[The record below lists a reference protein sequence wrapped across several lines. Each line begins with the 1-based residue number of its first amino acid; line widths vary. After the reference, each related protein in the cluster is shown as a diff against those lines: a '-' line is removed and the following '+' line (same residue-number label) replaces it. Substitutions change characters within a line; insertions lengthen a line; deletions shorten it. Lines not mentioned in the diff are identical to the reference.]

1 MNKSGNNM
9 CLVILVILAIF
20 LMYQLLCKNN
30 NKMSG
35 GRSKWFFDKLE
46 HQGGEG
52 HVNKKEL
59 YGGDDHLP
67 VEDGEV
73 IESETELESNTD
85 LDFNDPDYRNYEPVV
100 ENVQENVVNTMQDN
114 VVQNEPEEKIEETN
128 VEKSAN
134 NFDIGGLEDSDNYY
148 MLNNN
153 EVSDNANNRN
163 NKLNPSELLPADS
176 KNMEGNNFLTA
187 SLSKSEQIIGI
198 PTQTQR
204 ARKNYDLRSAPP
216 NPQVEVS
223 PWNMSTMEPDT
234 GRLTFEIGQSH
245 CPPCE

>member
-1 MNKSGNNM
+1 MNKSGNSM
-9 CLVILVILAIF
+9 CLAILVILAIF
-20 LMYQLLCKNN
+20 LMYQLLCKNS

-35 GRSKWFFDKLE
+35 GNPDE
-46 HQGGEG
+46 AVPDVEN
-52 HVNKKEL
+52 VNNV
-59 YGGDDHLP
+59 DI
-67 VEDGEV
+67 
-73 IESETELESNTD
+73 IESDTELESNTD
-85 LDFNDPDYRNYEPVV
+85 LDFNDPDYRNYEPVM
-100 ENVQENVVNTMQDN
+100 ENNQDNSVVNTMQDN
-114 VVQNEPEEKIEETN
+114 VVQNQEEEKIQEDN
-128 VEKSAN
+128 VEATAN
-134 NFDIGGLEDSDNYY
+134 TFDISGLEDADSYY
-148 MLNNN
+148 MLNSN
-153 EVSDNANNRN
+153 EVKDNANSKN

-187 SLSKSEQIIGI
+187 SLSKNEQIIGI

-223 PWNMSTMEPDT
+223 PWNMSTIEPDT

>member
-1 MNKSGNNM
+1 MIKSGGNNM
-9 CLVILVILAIF
+9 CLAILVILALF

-30 NKMSG
+30 KT
-35 GRSKWFFDKLE
+35 
-46 HQGGEG
+46 
-52 HVNKKEL
+52 V
-59 YGGDDHLP
+59 GGDGHEK
-67 VEDGEV
+67 VEDTTNVVDNSQNMNVDV
-73 IESETELESNTD
+73 IESDTPLDTESESELN
-85 LDFNDPDYRNYEPVV
+85 FNDPDYANYEPVID
-100 ENVQENVVNTMQDN
+100 NNNQEVPVADMQDN
-114 VVQNEPEEKIEETN
+114 NMEVLPERTPEETVN
-128 VEKSAN
+128 TVEDKYN
-134 NFDIGGLEDSDNYY
+134 ITGLEDSGAYF
-148 MLNNN
+148 MLNTN
-153 EVSDNANNRN
+153 EVGPSATQQN

-187 SLSKSEQIIGI
+187 SLSKNEQIIGI

-204 ARKNYDLRSAPP
+204 SRKNYDLRSAPP

>member
-1 MNKSGNNM
+1 MIKSGGNNM
-9 CLVILVILAIF
+9 CLAILVILALF

-30 NKMSG
+30 KT
-35 GRSKWFFDKLE
+35 
-46 HQGGEG
+46 
-52 HVNKKEL
+52 V
-59 YGGDDHLP
+59 GGDGHEK
-67 VEDGEV
+67 VEDTTNVVDNSQNMNVDV
-73 IESETELESNTD
+73 IESDTPLDTESESELN
-85 LDFNDPDYRNYEPVV
+85 FNDPDYANYEPVID
-100 ENVQENVVNTMQDN
+100 NNNQEVPVADMQDN
-114 VVQNEPEEKIEETN
+114 NMEVLPERTPEETVN
-128 VEKSAN
+128 TVEDKYN
-134 NFDIGGLEDSDNYY
+134 ITGLEDSDAYF
-148 MLNNN
+148 MLNTN
-153 EVSDNANNRN
+153 EVGPSATQQN

-187 SLSKSEQIIGI
+187 SLSKNEQIIGI

-204 ARKNYDLRSAPP
+204 SRKNYDLRSAPP

>member
-1 MNKSGNNM
+1 MIKSGGNNM
-9 CLVILVILAIF
+9 CLAILVILALF

-30 NKMSG
+30 KT
-35 GRSKWFFDKLE
+35 
-46 HQGGEG
+46 
-52 HVNKKEL
+52 V
-59 YGGDDHLP
+59 GGDGHEK
-67 VEDGEV
+67 VEDTTNVVDNSQNMNVDV
-73 IESETELESNTD
+73 IESDTPLDTESESELN
-85 LDFNDPDYRNYEPVV
+85 FNDPDYANYEPVID
-100 ENVQENVVNTMQDN
+100 NNNQEVVVADMQN
-114 VVQNEPEEKIEETN
+114 NNMEVLPERAPEETINTLEDKYNIT
-128 VEKSAN
+128 
-134 NFDIGGLEDSDNYY
+134 GLEDSDSYF
-148 MLNNN
+148 MLNTN
-153 EVSDNANNRN
+153 EVGPSATQQN

-187 SLSKSEQIIGI
+187 SLSKNEQIIGI

>member
-1 MNKSGNNM
+1 MIKSGGNNM
-9 CLVILVILAIF
+9 CLAILVILALF

-30 NKMSG
+30 KT
-35 GRSKWFFDKLE
+35 
-46 HQGGEG
+46 
-52 HVNKKEL
+52 V
-59 YGGDDHLP
+59 GGDGHEK
-67 VEDGEV
+67 VEDTTNVVDNSQNMNVDV
-73 IESETELESNTD
+73 IESDTPLDTESESELN
-85 LDFNDPDYRNYEPVV
+85 FNDPDYANYEPVID
-100 ENVQENVVNTMQDN
+100 NNNQEVAVADMQDN
-114 VVQNEPEEKIEETN
+114 NMEVLPERTPEETVN
-128 VEKSAN
+128 TVEDKYN
-134 NFDIGGLEDSDNYY
+134 ITGLEDSDTYF
-148 MLNNN
+148 MLNTN
-153 EVSDNANNRN
+153 EVGPSATQQN

-187 SLSKSEQIIGI
+187 SLSKNEQIIGI

-204 ARKNYDLRSAPP
+204 SRKNYDLRSAPP

>member
-1 MNKSGNNM
+1 MIKSGGNNM
-9 CLVILVILAIF
+9 CLAILVILALF

-30 NKMSG
+30 KT
-35 GRSKWFFDKLE
+35 
-46 HQGGEG
+46 
-52 HVNKKEL
+52 V
-59 YGGDDHLP
+59 GGDGHEK
-67 VEDGEV
+67 VEDTTNVVDNSQNMNVDV
-73 IESETELESNTD
+73 IESDTPLDTESESELN
-85 LDFNDPDYRNYEPVV
+85 FNDPDYANYEPVID
-100 ENVQENVVNTMQDN
+100 NNNQEVAVDDIQDN
-114 VVQNEPEEKIEETN
+114 NMEVLPERTPEETVNN
-128 VEKSAN
+128 VEDKYN
-134 NFDIGGLEDSDNYY
+134 ITGLEDSDSYF
-148 MLNNN
+148 MLNTN
-153 EVSDNANNRN
+153 EVGPSATQQN

-187 SLSKSEQIIGI
+187 SLSKNEQIIGI